1 MLEFVSLR
9 AKMYSV
15 KCKEKNLDMKKAKGV
30 KRSVIKQSLQ
40 HAQYR
45 NALFNN
51 ERYYHINKGFRS
63 YNHELFSIK
72 QNKVSLSG
80 YDDKRYILEDKITT
94 LPHGHF
100 KTL

>member
-80 YDDKRYILEDKITT
+80 YDDKLYILEDKITT